1 MFMAKKGKKEEGR
14 GKGERGKV
22 ERKKGKKW
30 ERDSWKKIKFDTG
43 GHSDDSMHSG
53 GGKSFGLQVPTSSL
67 SLLPQIK
74 EPPQSLSSLQV
85 VIVIQDSSI
94 H

>member
-1 MFMAKKGKKEEGR
+1 MAKRGKKGEGR
-14 GKGERGKV
+14 GKGKM
-22 ERKKGKKW
+22 
-30 ERDSWKKIKFDTG
+30 DSWKKIKFDTG

-53 GGKSFGLQVPTSSL
+53 GGTSSGLQVPTSSL

-74 EPPQSLSSLQV
+74 KPPQSPSSMQV
-85 VIVIQDSSI
+85 VTIKQDSSI

>member
-1 MFMAKKGKKEEGR
+1 MAKRGKKGEGR
-14 GKGERGKV
+14 GKRESRKV
-22 ERKKGKKW
+22 KRKKGKGIAG
-30 ERDSWKKIKFDTG
+30 KIKFDTG

-53 GGKSFGLQVPTSSL
+53 GGTSSGLQVPTSSL

-74 EPPQSLSSLQV
+74 KPPQSPSSMQV
-85 VIVIQDSSI
+85 VIIKQDSSI